1 MQSLVLVLISCLLTA
16 IGQVAFKYGMNIV
29 SPKTEV
35 AENLLHTLIIVL
47 FNPVII
53 LGFVSF
59 GAGAVV
65 WLFALAKLELS
76 YAVPLSALTYIFILF
91 AGIFLFKE
99 SFTMV
104 KLAGTLLVA
113 AGIGV
118 LSLNMK

>member
-1 MQSLVLVLISCLLTA
+1 MQSLVLVLISCFLTA
-16 IGQVAFKYGMNIV
+16 IGQVAFKYGMNAV
-29 SPKTEV
+29 SPRMEV
-35 AENLLHTLIIVL
+35 AESLLHTLIIVL
-47 FNPVII
+47 FNPIII
-53 LGFVSF
+53 LGFISF

-76 YAVPLSALTYIFILF
+76 YAVPLSALTYLLILF
-91 AGIFLFKE
+91 AGVFLFKE

-118 LSLNMK
+118 LSLNLK